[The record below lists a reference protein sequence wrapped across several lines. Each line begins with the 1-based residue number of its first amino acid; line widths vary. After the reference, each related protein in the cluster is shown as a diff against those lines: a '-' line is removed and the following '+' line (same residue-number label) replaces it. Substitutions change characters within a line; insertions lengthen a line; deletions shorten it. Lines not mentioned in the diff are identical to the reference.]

1 MDGTMNKTSLTLAY
15 STCPN
20 DTFLFHAMVHGLV
33 PLNDLS
39 YSVVLDDVESLNR
52 KACDGLYQISK
63 LSFAAIGNL
72 QDSYGLLRSGAA
84 LGRGCGPLVVARKGA
99 DRKRIKDA
107 KIVVPGLQTTANL
120 LLGLYLD
127 KKPDVVPMVF
137 DRIMPAVSSGEY
149 DFGVIIHEGRF
160 TYPSHGLEL
169 VADLGEWWERET
181 SLPIPLG
188 GIAVRRDLPVDVIH
202 VIENTISQSVRYGFQ
217 NPEDSKTYIK
227 HHAQELED
235 DVIRQHI
242 SLYVN
247 DFTINLGD
255 KGEKAIDH
263 FFELARQKGLMKPS
277 VHPLFACY

>member
-1 MDGTMNKTSLTLAY
+1 MDETMNKTSLTLAY

-20 DTFLFHAMVHGLV
+20 DTFLFHAMVHGLI

-52 KACDGLYQISK
+52 KACDGLYHISK

-72 QDSYGLLRSGAA
+72 QDTYGLLRSGAA
-84 LGRGCGPLVVARKGA
+84 LGRGCGPLIVARKGA
-99 DRKRIKDA
+99 NLRKIKDA
-107 KIVVPGLQTTANL
+107 KIAVPGLQTTANL
-120 LLGLYLD
+120 LLGLYLG
-127 KKPDVVPMVF
+127 KKPDGIPMVF

-160 TYPSHGLEL
+160 TYPSYGLEL

-188 GIAVRRDLPVDVIH
+188 GIAVRRDLPGDVIH
-202 VIENTISQSVRYGFQ
+202 MIEKTIAESVRYGFK
-217 NPEDSKTYIK
+217 NPENSKTYIK

-247 DFTINLGD
+247 DFTIDLGEE
-255 KGEKAIDH
+255 GETAINH
-263 FFELARQKGLMKPS
+263 FFELAQQKGLMKPS
-277 VHPLFACY
+277 ALTLFAC